1 MGGGTDRPRGRRGP
15 FAAVGAAVSR
25 RREEHPDAPVV
36 TVLADAESLR
46 AFGANV
52 LDPAT
57 LPVAAAAGREQG
69 RRIAAEVVVVW
80 DRPPSR
86 IL

>member
-1 MGGGTDRPRGRRGP
+1 
-15 FAAVGAAVSR
+15 
-25 RREEHPDAPVV
+25 VV